1 MDNRPTYEDALEPQH
16 VLIADGDEREREA
29 LARHLVAM
37 GHRVEVA
44 TDGAEALELVQGR
57 HFPVVIA
64 AWILP
69 KLDGIELTRA
79 IRSLEGPYTYV
90 VIGTNQASRPHRML
104 AHEVGVDDVVARPFD
119 GDEVFSRL
127 VVAQRVLAAERQVRD
142 IVRDRDNAQERL
154 HDAHRLLTVAATR
167 FEELFDGLPIA
178 CFTFDHDFRIR
189 EWNRESE
196 QLFHIPPYLAVDRI
210 VWELFSGRNRRPW
223 TKASLEKV
231 LQGGSMDQVEWSMT
245 REDGTTCYMLAN
257 IFPLRGMNNEVRGV
271 ICGNVDITARK
282 EAEKRGEIHVQQLNQ
297 IAMELERERM
307 KLEEANTRL
316 EHMAVTDGLTGLR
329 NRRAFQE
336 LFDEEF
342 EKHLR
347 SEHPLSLILL
357 DVDRFKQL
365 NDHYGHTAG
374 DSVLKELA
382 DTIQRTC
389 SVGEFAAR
397 YGGEEFVV
405 ILPNLGPDR
414 ALERAEAF
422 RTAIEEHD
430 FGINHVTASFGVA
443 TANGKL
449 ADGKKLVD
457 QADEALYESKRR
469 GRNRS
474 THYRHM
480 IAARLNLSL
489 EAA

>member
-1 MDNRPTYEDALEPQH
+1 MLEPQL
-16 VLIADGDEREREA
+16 VLVAEGDEVERNV
-29 LARHLVAM
+29 LARHLTDL
-37 GHRVEVA
+37 GHRVELA
-44 TDGAEALELVQGR
+44 EDGAQALDLLR
-57 HFPVVIA
+57 HRHYPIVVA

-69 KLDGIELTRA
+69 QLDGIELTRE
-79 IRSLEGPYTYV
+79 IRALGGAYTYV
-90 VIGTNQASRPHRML
+90 VIGTAHSSRSHRLL
-104 AHEVGVDDVVARPFD
+104 AFEAGVDDVVGRPFD
-119 GDEVFSRL
+119 GDELFSRM
-127 VVAQRVLAAERQVRD
+127 VVAGRVLATEQQMRQV
-142 IVRDRDNAQERL
+142 VRERDNAQERL
-154 HDAHRLLTVAATR
+154 RDAHRLLTVASTR

-196 QLFHIPPYLAVDRI
+196 QLFQIPPYLAIDRV
-210 VWELFSGRNRRPW
+210 VWELFSGKSRKPW
-223 TKASLEKV
+223 SKSTLEKV
-231 LQGGSMDQVEWSMT
+231 LLGGNMDQVEWSMT
-245 REDGTTCYMLAN
+245 RQDGTMCYMLAN

-282 EAEKRGEIHVQQLNQ
+282 EAEQRGEVHVKQLNV

-329 NRRAFQE
+329 NRRAFQQ
-336 LFDEEF
+336 LFEEEF

-365 NDHYGHTAG
+365 NDHYGHTTG
-374 DSVLKELA
+374 DTVLRELA
-382 DTIQRTC
+382 DTLQRTC

-397 YGGEEFVV
+397 YGGEEFVI
-405 ILPNLGPDR
+405 ILPNAGPEH

-422 RTAIEEHD
+422 REAIEAHD

-449 ADGKKLVD
+449 TDGKKLVD

-489 EAA
+489 DAA

>member
-1 MDNRPTYEDALEPQH
+1 MGNRPTYEEVLEPQH
-16 VLIADGDEREREA
+16 VLIADGDEREREE
-29 LARHLVAM
+29 LARCLTAM

-44 TDGAEALELVQGR
+44 EDGVQALEMASHR

-69 KLDGIELTRA
+69 ELDGIELTRA
-79 IRSLEGPYTYV
+79 IRANEGAYSYII
-90 VIGTNQASRPHRML
+90 IGSSQASRSHRML
-104 AHEVGVDDVVARPFD
+104 AFEVGVDDVVSRPFD
-119 GDEVFSRL
+119 GDELFSRL
-127 VVAQRVLAAERQVRD
+127 VVAQRVLSSERQARQ
-142 IVRDRDNAQERL
+142 IVRDRDSAHERL
-154 HDAHRLLTVAATR
+154 QDAHRLLTVAATR

-196 QLFHIPPYLAVDRI
+196 QLFQIPPYLAVDRI
-210 VWELFSGRNRRPW
+210 VWDLFSGKNRRPW

-245 REDGTTCYMLAN
+245 RQDGTTCYMLAN

-282 EAEKRGEIHVQQLNQ
+282 EAEKRGESHVQQLNL

-329 NRRAFQE
+329 NRRAFQQ
-336 LFDEEF
+336 LFEEEF

-374 DSVLKELA
+374 DTVLKELA
-382 DTIQRTC
+382 DTLQRTC

-397 YGGEEFVV
+397 YGGEEFVI
-405 ILPNLGPDR
+405 ILPNVGPDQ
-414 ALERAEAF
+414 ALERAEVF
-422 RTAIEEHD
+422 RLAIEAHD

-449 ADGKKLVD
+449 TDGKKLVD

-480 IAARLNLSL
+480 IAARLNLAL
-489 EAA
+489 DAA